1 MPIRRIKNPLP
12 ELIDASLDHSFD
24 LVPTY
29 YRVLNIWQISYKR
42 HVSKWL
48 PGPKSVC
55 SLMRKKPSVPL
66 AQDMLLQKLAYNEY
80 EMGR

>member
-24 LVPTY
+24 LAPTY

-42 HVSKWL
+42 HVA
-48 PGPKSVC
+48 GYAATETC
-55 SLMRKKPSVPL
+55 I
-66 AQDMLLQKLAYNEY
+66 
-80 EMGR
+80 